1 MTIAAP
7 ITITGATGAVGGRVA
22 RLLAGR
28 AVPLRLVV
36 RDPQRAPDLGAEV
49 RQASYGDTG
58 AMEAALAGCETLFLV
73 SAAEAEDRVAQ
84 HLAAVDA
91 AAAAGVQRVVYLSF
105 LNAAAEA
112 TFTLARQHFATEE
125 HIRASGMRHVFLR
138 DSLYTDY
145 VPLLIGEEGVIRG
158 PAGTGRA
165 SWVTRDDIAAAAAAV
180 LLTDGHDGT
189 TFDVTGPEAVT
200 LAETAARVAAVTGA
214 DVTYHAETLEE
225 AYDSRAKYGAPPWM
239 VDGWVSSYAA
249 IAASEM
255 ETVSD
260 AIALLTGRP
269 AQSLEDYLSLHPEDV
284 QRLRVG
290 PSAG

>member
-7 ITITGATGAVGGRVA
+7 IAITGATGAVGGRVA

-165 SWVTRDDIAAAAAAV
+165 SWVTRDDIAAAAATV